1 MNRGY
6 QSKQQKKKE
15 TWSRSPLRAQ
25 IKAPGCSVSFLCRV
39 NQQKKIVRDLAM
51 NSQKIYGF

>member
-6 QSKQQKKKE
+6 QSKQQKKKKE
-15 TWSRSPLRAQ
+15 MWSRSPLRAQ
-25 IKAPGCSVSFLCRV
+25 IKAAGC
-39 NQQKKIVRDLAM
+39 NDEPTKKIVRDLAM